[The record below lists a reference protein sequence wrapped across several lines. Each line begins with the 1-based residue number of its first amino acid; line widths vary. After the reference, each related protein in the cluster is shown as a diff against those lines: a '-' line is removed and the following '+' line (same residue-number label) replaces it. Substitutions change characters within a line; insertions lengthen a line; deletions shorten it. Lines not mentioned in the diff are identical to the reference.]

1 MKFLIREASA
11 NDGNAILAM
20 MPRLG
25 SFEIPPSRVREHLW
39 MHDDKLLRQWLE
51 GAADHCQVTVAVDDS
66 ERILGFA
73 MVTLRPEL
81 LSLEPSAHLE
91 AIAVNDGA
99 EGLGIGRALL
109 SKAEARASESGAQT
123 MTLHAFA
130 TNKRACAFYE
140 KSGYDAELRRY
151 IKPIDGS

>member
-1 MKFLIREASA
+1 
-11 NDGNAILAM
+11 
-20 MPRLG
+20 
-25 SFEIPPSRVREHLW
+25 
-39 MHDDKLLRQWLE
+39 
-51 GAADHCQVTVAVDDS
+51 
-66 ERILGFA
+66 

-99 EGLGIGRALL
+99 EGLGVGQALL
-109 SKAEARASESGAQT
+109 SKAEVRASESGALT

-140 KSGYDAELRRY
+140 RSGYTAELRRY
-151 IKPIDGS
+151 IKPIDVS